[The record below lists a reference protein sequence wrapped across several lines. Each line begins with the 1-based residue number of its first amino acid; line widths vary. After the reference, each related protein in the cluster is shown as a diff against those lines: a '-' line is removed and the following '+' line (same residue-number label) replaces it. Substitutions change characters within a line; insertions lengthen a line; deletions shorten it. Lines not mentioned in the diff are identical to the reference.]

1 MSKAPSSGGVRAQ
14 AVPDLLAG
22 LAMSLLVAAATW
34 SVLGLPATYMAAVG
48 ALYAAT
54 GALILATLPE
64 GLPGPGLGP
73 ANRVTMLRTVA
84 TLSLAALI
92 SYADGLGT
100 TGRWWVVGVG
110 TAIMLL
116 DGVDGWVA
124 RRTGTSSSFG
134 ALFDMETDA
143 FLMLVLSTMVWAE
156 GRAGVWVLLIGA
168 MRYLFVAAGF
178 VLPALR
184 GELFPSFRRKLV
196 CVIQGIALL
205 VALGP
210 IIPAPAAVGVSA
222 LALAMLTWSFGI
234 DTVWLLRPRTT

>member
-1 MSKAPSSGGVRAQ
+1 MRAQ

>member
-1 MSKAPSSGGVRAQ
+1 MRAQ

-48 ALYAAT
+48 ALYAVT

-168 MRYLFVAAGF
+168 MRYLFVAAGV